1 MHKPGDSRNANYWN
15 RIDRANLNSNNSIAL
30 NRYENCEKT
39 ELLID
44 KINQKQEAAGYLN
57 IKQDLSIGE
66 RTKVSFLDYVSLVWI
81 FNITK
86 IFCSV

>member
-1 MHKPGDSRNANYWN
+1 LNS
-15 RIDRANLNSNNSIAL
+15 RIDRANLDSNNSIAL

-57 IKQDLSIGE
+57 IKQDLPQRE
-66 RTKVSFLDYVSLVWI
+66 RTKVSFLDYVSLV
-81 FNITK
+81 
-86 IFCSV
+86 

>member
-1 MHKPGDSRNANYWN
+1 MHKLGDSGKWQLLNS
-15 RIDRANLNSNNSIAL
+15 RIDRAKLDSKNSIGL

-57 IKQDLSIGE
+57 IKQDLSIRE
-66 RTKVSFLDYVSLVWI
+66 RTKVSFLDYVSLV
-81 FNITK
+81 
-86 IFCSV
+86 